1 MLSPQCFQPM
11 PLKVYKCFLAKM
23 SFSWVPGTVYYLIRR
38 LGGKY
43 DGKSL
48 TSYAYL
54 NVKSSY
60 Q

>member
-1 MLSPQCFQPM
+1 MLSPQCFQQM

-43 DGKSL
+43 DEK
-48 TSYAYL
+48 
-54 NVKSSY
+54 V
-60 Q
+60 